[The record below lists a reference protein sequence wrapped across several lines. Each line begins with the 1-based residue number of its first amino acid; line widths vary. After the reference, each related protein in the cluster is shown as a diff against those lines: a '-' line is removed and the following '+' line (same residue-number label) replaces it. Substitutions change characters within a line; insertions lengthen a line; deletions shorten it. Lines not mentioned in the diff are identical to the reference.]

1 MNRKSLA
8 LKGLLALAAL
18 VAVNAVSELAYTR
31 WDLTEDRRFT
41 LAPQSIRAAEALE
54 GPVRVQILL
63 DGALPPEFARLQQET
78 RLLLEQFAQYR
89 PTLEVT
95 FADPMAA
102 GADDEETLRAL
113 QSGGLRPA
121 SVTVEENNRVS
132 QEVVFPWALVTFG
145 ERTEKVALLKNQL
158 GASAEQRVNA
168 SIQNLEYAFADA
180 FTKLGL
186 SQKKQIAVLKGNG
199 QLADIY
205 LADYLTA
212 LKGYYNLAPFTLDS
226 VAPAPEKT
234 LEALKR
240 FDAVLIAKPTEPFT
254 EAEKYVLDQYMVSGG
269 KSLWLLDG
277 VAMDLDSLLNRD
289 GEAVALP
296 RDLGLGDLLF
306 RYGIRLNPNLVNDL
320 YATQI
325 VLAAGEGNNAQYDPV
340 PWVYHPMVFSREDHP
355 VNTNTEALR
364 MQFASSIDT
373 LANAYRKTILYA
385 SSPLSRVEGTPK
397 IIGLDAIGKE
407 PDRSTYTPGNHPL
420 AVLVEGRFASA
431 YKNRVRPLEISG
443 FVEEGPE
450 NRMIVIGDGDLV
462 ANQLRNGRPLELG
475 YDKWTNNFYGNREFL
490 VNAMNYL
497 LEDTGLINIRNKKV
511 SIPLLDPEKIAAN
524 KTRWQLLNI
533 GIPVGLILLLGA
545 VFNGLRRRRYG
556 K

>member
-1 MNRKSLA
+1 
-8 LKGLLALAAL
+8 
-18 VAVNAVSELAYTR
+18 
-31 WDLTEDRRFT
+31 
-41 LAPQSIRAAEALE
+41 
-54 GPVRVQILL
+54 
-63 DGALPPEFARLQQET
+63 
-78 RLLLEQFAQYR
+78 
-89 PTLEVT
+89 
-95 FADPMAA
+95 
-102 GADDEETLRAL
+102 
-113 QSGGLRPA
+113 
-121 SVTVEENNRVS
+121 
-132 QEVVFPWALVTFG
+132 
-145 ERTEKVALLKNQL
+145 
-158 GASAEQRVNA
+158 
-168 SIQNLEYAFADA
+168 
-180 FTKLGL
+180 
-186 SQKKQIAVLKGNG
+186 
-199 QLADIY
+199 
-205 LADYLTA
+205 
-212 LKGYYNLAPFTLDS
+212 
-226 VAPAPEKT
+226 
-234 LEALKR
+234 
-240 FDAVLIAKPTEPFT
+240 
-254 EAEKYVLDQYMVSGG
+254 
-269 KSLWLLDG
+269 
-277 VAMDLDSLLNRD
+277 
-289 GEAVALP
+289 
-296 RDLGLGDLLF
+296 
-306 RYGIRLNPNLVNDL
+306 VNDL

-373 LANAYRKTILYA
+373 LENAYRKTILYA

-420 AVLVEGRFASA
+420 AVLVEGQFASA